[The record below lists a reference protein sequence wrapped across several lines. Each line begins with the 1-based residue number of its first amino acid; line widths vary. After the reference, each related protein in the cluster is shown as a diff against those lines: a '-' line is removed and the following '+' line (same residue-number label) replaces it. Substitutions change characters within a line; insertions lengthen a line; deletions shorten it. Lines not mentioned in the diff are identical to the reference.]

1 MLKVIIFGAALIAV
15 PVFVSI
21 PASADHLGGGPLR
34 SGDGKCWADN
44 FSGSR
49 DGRFGYWHECPQKA
63 AGGASDCGI
72 GHQAWEKAHIGMSF
86 YDFCNKGDAAGLKS
100 QGNAAGPKSQGDAA
114 GLKSQGNAF
123 ASTAS
128 AKQVAHRTA
137 AHHGALKHVPADAY
151 GSHGAVQPIRPSQL
165 TGDGLGHDR
174 QLEGRF

>member
-34 SGDGKCWADN
+34 SANGKCWGDN
-44 FSGSR
+44 TGSR
-49 DGRFGYWHECPQKA
+49 DARFGYWHECPQKA

-72 GHQAWEKAHIGMSF
+72 GHQAWEKAHTGMSF
-86 YDFCNKGDAAGLKS
+86 YDFCNKGD
-100 QGNAAGPKSQGDAA
+100 AAGPKSQGDAA

-128 AKQVAHRTA
+128 PKQVARTA
-137 AHHGALKHVPADAY
+137 AHHGALRYVPADAY
-151 GSHGAVQPIRPSQL
+151 GSNGPVQPQL
-165 TGDGLGHDR
+165 TGGLRHDF